1 MKNKQVLTEPVITD
15 EIPGLRDFMAVSIIS
30 GAIGAVGVP
39 VEDTEEEFYAFMA
52 RFSYKMADAM
62 LVEKYKNNTRH

>member
-1 MKNKQVLTEPVITD
+1 MKSKTTPTEPVITD

-30 GAIGAVGVP
+30 GAIAGVGVP
-39 VEDTEEEFYAFMA
+39 VEDTDEEFYSFMA

>member
-1 MKNKQVLTEPVITD
+1 MKSKTTPTEPVITD
-15 EIPGLRDFMAVSIIS
+15 EIPSLRDFMAVSIIS
-30 GAIGAVGVP
+30 GAIAGVGVP
-39 VEDTEEEFYAFMA
+39 VEDTDEEFYSFMA